1 MPVPRSGGLGD
12 EVVSK
17 SYGFMEPRHA
27 GEPPKTWSALSVL
40 CAECQAGI
48 GIYCSGPRFCATR
61 MERALSLA
69 RSGQIAESTVSP
81 VAVLPEPG
89 KPQATVVHDL
99 CEPTCKPHPHK
110 GADRKLNDAKRE
122 EIVGKFKNGAK
133 IAELARQYEVTDSS
147 IRYTLGKAG
156 VR

>member
-1 MPVPRSGGLGD
+1 MWADNSIVRA
-12 EVVSK
+12 
-17 SYGFMEPRHA
+17 EP
-27 GEPPKTWSALSVL
+27 E
-40 CAECQAGI
+40 
-48 GIYCSGPRFCATR
+48 
-61 MERALSLA
+61 
-69 RSGQIAESTVSP
+69 
-81 VAVLPEPG
+81 
-89 KPQATVVHDL
+89 KPS
-99 CEPTCKPHPHK
+99 KPHPHK